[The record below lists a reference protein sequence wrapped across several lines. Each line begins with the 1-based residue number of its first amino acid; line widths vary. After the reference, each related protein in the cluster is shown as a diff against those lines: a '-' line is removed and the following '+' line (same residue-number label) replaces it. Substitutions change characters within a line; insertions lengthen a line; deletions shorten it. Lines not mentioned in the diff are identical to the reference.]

1 MNGVLEMTA
10 VMATQMRLLPLNCTL
25 KMVTVD
31 LMLRM
36 CYIIFF

>member
-1 MNGVLEMTA
+1 MNGVLEMMV